1 LVVDVSVPVDHRDR
15 FTVQGQVFEVNGL
28 ARNYDYGP
36 FGFTPNRKVVEL
48 RMVR

>member
-1 LVVDVSVPVDHRDR
+1 MCYIRSGL
-15 FTVQGQVFEVNGL
+15 QGQVFEVNGL
-28 ARNYDYGP
+28 AKNYDFGP